1 MLEKDADMEILKTTL
16 QRKVDPASFIP
27 SNAKSGN
34 VIFASILAFTFD
46 LIAVGFDHE
55 CEVGRGE

>member
-34 VIFASILAFTFD
+34 VIFFYHYCCIHSRLY
-46 LIAVGFDHE
+46 L
-55 CEVGRGE
+55 